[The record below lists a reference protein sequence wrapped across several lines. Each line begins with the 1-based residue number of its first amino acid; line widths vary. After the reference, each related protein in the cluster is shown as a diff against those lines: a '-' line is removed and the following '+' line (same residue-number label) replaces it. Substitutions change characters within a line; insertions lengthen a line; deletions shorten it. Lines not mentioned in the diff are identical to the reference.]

1 MLKSSLAP
9 SSAGAAAAYRLHQW
23 LLGDRPVLLLILL
36 RLQEKHWYMPY
47 PCGCVAAVVWWLYV
61 SSSQI
66 TPNPSLLRKSGI
78 PLSVETPAPPRKT
91 IRFDSSMISLIKT
104 LAASYQI
111 LSIISYFLQIF
122 FSVFPCPCYD
132 SLIFFYT
139 FFQFFFINLII
150 WIRNKN
156 FQRLRS

>member
-9 SSAGAAAAYRLHQW
+9 NSAGAAAAYRLHQW

-47 PCGCVAAVVWWLYV
+47 PCGCIAAAVWWLYV

-78 PLSVETPAPPRKT
+78 TLSVETPAPPRKT

-122 FSVFPCPCYD
+122 FRF
-132 SLIFFYT
+132 SLALAMIALFFSIL
-139 FFQFFFINLII
+139 FFNSFSSTL
-150 WIRNKN
+150 
-156 FQRLRS
+156 